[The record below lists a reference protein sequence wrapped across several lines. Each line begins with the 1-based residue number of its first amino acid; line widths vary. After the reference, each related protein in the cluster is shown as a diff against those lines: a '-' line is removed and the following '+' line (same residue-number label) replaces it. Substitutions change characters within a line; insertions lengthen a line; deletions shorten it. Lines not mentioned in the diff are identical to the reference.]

1 MQSALSQIQENYKD
15 QVKFVFKDFPLT
27 RIHPQAYKAAEAARC
42 AGDQGKYWEYHDI
55 LFANIKALQPEDL
68 KQYAADLKLDAAQF
82 AACLDNNAYTAAV
95 SKDLALGTQLGV
107 SGTPAFFVNGRF
119 LSGAQPYSAF
129 AELIEEML
137 AAR

>member
-1 MQSALSQIQENYKD
+1 MQSALSQIQKNYKD
-15 QVKFVFKDFPLT
+15 KVKFVFRDFPLT

-42 AGDQGKYWEYHDI
+42 AGDQGRYWEYHDI
-55 LFANIKALQPEDL
+55 LFANIKALQPEEL

-129 AELIEEML
+129 VELIEEML

>member
-95 SKDLALGTQLGV
+95 SKDLALGTRLGV

>member
-15 QVKFVFKDFPLT
+15 KVKFVFRDFPLT
-27 RIHPQAYKAAEAARC
+27 RLHPQAYKAAEAARC

-55 LFANIKALQPEDL
+55 LFANIKALQPDEL
-68 KQYAADLKLDAAQF
+68 KQYAADLKLDPAQF

-119 LSGAQPYSAF
+119 LSGSQPYSAF

-137 AAR
+137 AAQ

>member
-1 MQSALSQIQENYKD
+1 MQSVLSQIQEKYPD
-15 QVKFVFKDFPLT
+15 QVKLVFRDFPLT

-55 LFANIKALQPEDL
+55 LFANIKALQPDDL
-68 KQYAADLKLDAAQF
+68 KQYAADLKLDEAQF
-82 AACLDNNAYTAAV
+82 TACLDNNAYTAAV
-95 SKDLALGTQLGV
+95 SRDLALGTQLGV

-129 AELIEEML
+129 VEVIEDIL
-137 AAR
+137 ATP

>member
-1 MQSALSQIQENYKD
+1 MQSALSQIQKNYKD
-15 QVKFVFKDFPLT
+15 KVKFVFRDFPLT

-55 LFANIKALQPEDL
+55 LFANIKALQPEEL

-129 AELIEEML
+129 VELIEEML

>member
-55 LFANIKALQPEDL
+55 LFANIKALQPEEL

-95 SKDLALGTQLGV
+95 SKDLALGAQLGV

-137 AAR
+137 ATR